1 MRNCRW
7 LSLVLDLGSPTW
19 QSRGAESTVTAAP
32 PNSKQKDRVN
42 IAFPEVLATLCA
54 FIDAFALQ
62 HRDNIICIYG
72 CNAVKVDPIFIGLAR
87 LIRLDALYQ
96 QIIPL
101 LSAPGAAAANGAAG
115 AQSKGHSLL
124 SLGMSRALC
133 LIHKARR
140 ANEAIEN
147 PNSKARAPPEISLE
161 MATAV
166 EEKFGRKFSGKPRV
180 AREILCI

>member
-87 LIRLDALYQ
+87 LKKNDFFEYWKEPCEHDFRGKLMNRSRFWTVTIFASPDNQRSTFLKIEEGTFL
-96 QIIPL
+96 
-101 LSAPGAAAANGAAG
+101 GAWW
-115 AQSKGHSLL
+115 SV
-124 SLGMSRALC
+124 
-133 LIHKARR
+133 
-140 ANEAIEN
+140 
-147 PNSKARAPPEISLE
+147 
-161 MATAV
+161 T
-166 EEKFGRKFSGKPRV
+166 
-180 AREILCI
+180 